1 MAKKRDDELNIK
13 IIPPED
19 VIAEQERNAAKNAS
33 PAARHRKTASRASSA
48 ERMDVPAEEAEPVLE
63 QESASEQESAPAE
76 RRLRPRRRRFFNI
89 LPAQRQ
95 RFAAWGI
102 IAAVVIVVVL
112 IGVAIIRHWSYHS
125 YKIVATQTV
134 DNAISSEY
142 CNLGGNVLRYGTD
155 GASLISRSQSTIWE
169 VNYRMDAPK
178 VSVSGKTAAVFDGDG
193 STIVICDESGEL
205 GTINT
210 DMPIVRADVSSVGT
224 VAALLG
230 DSSSNSNFLRYYKSN
245 GEEIASI
252 KTSINEPGYPMDIA
266 LSEDG
271 MLLAVSYLS
280 YADNTMKSLIR
291 FYNFDDIGQNQM
303 DNRVGQ
309 FEMEDILVP
318 EIEYL
323 RETTAVA
330 FRDNGF
336 VIFEGDTVPEKKQEV
351 KVTEEIE
358 SIFYNDRYIGLVLDN
373 HTHDSQTPAGVSEG
387 ESANLQ
393 TDETAQDLNAG
404 AGDAQAGDAQTAGS
418 GTDQSEKASGGP
430 ENAGSD
436 EKPFILNIYD
446 LNGKEL
452 ARKPMDFMFETVEFS
467 GNQVSFYNRNE
478 LCVFGLDG
486 TEKFRGTYEE
496 HTRQLFALDTKLYV
510 AADEDGIT
518 WFRLK

>member
-1 MAKKRDDELNIK
+1 MAKYRDDDELNIE
-13 IIPPED
+13 IIPPEE
-19 VIAEQERNAAKNAS
+19 VIAEQEKASGSRRKSRSVRQSGRPGRHSAVNDAAAENIQ
-33 PAARHRKTASRASSA
+33 PEAAT
-48 ERMDVPAEEAEPVLE
+48 E
-63 QESASEQESAPAE
+63 QTESAGGKQGIQRYFHFLAPY
-76 RRLRPRRRRFFNI
+76 
-89 LPAQRQ
+89 RQ
-95 RFAAWGI
+95 RLVVWGI
-102 IAAVVIVVVL
+102 IAAAVVAAVL
-112 IGVAIIRHWSYHS
+112 IGVTIVRHWAYHS
-125 YKIVATQTV
+125 YKVVGEQTV

-142 CNLGGNVLRYGTD
+142 CSLGGNVLRYGTD
-155 GASLISRSQSTIWE
+155 GASLISRSQNMIWE
-169 VNYRMDAPK
+169 INYRMDAPK
-178 VSVSGKTAAVFDGDG
+178 VSVSGTTAAVFDSDG

-210 DMPIVRADVSSVGT
+210 DMPIVRADVSSSGT

-230 DSSSNSNFLRYYKSN
+230 DTGSNSNFLRYYKTN

-323 RETTAVA
+323 SGTTAVA

-351 KVTEEIE
+351 KVNEEIE
-358 SIFYNDRYIGLVLDN
+358 SVFYSDRYIGLVLDN
-373 HTHDSQTPAGVSEG
+373 NADDGETVSRGTGGTSDADIQGDAEESSSG
-387 ESANLQ
+387 TESAGK
-393 TDETAQDLNAG
+393 TSSAESTGTAGNKGNSADGQG
-404 AGDAQAGDAQTAGS
+404 TAGS
-418 GTDQSEKASGGP
+418 S
-430 ENAGSD
+430 
-436 EKPFILNIYD
+436 EKPFIINVYD
-446 LNGKEL
+446 LNGREL

-467 GNQVSFYNRNE
+467 GNQISFYNRNE
-478 LCVFGLDG
+478 MCVFGLDG
-486 TEKFRGTYEE
+486 TEKYRGSYEE
-496 HTRQLFALDTKLYV
+496 HTRQLFSVDTKTYV

-518 WFRLK
+518 WIRLR